1 MIGGSLV
8 RASSARRLAMRALV
22 ILGAVFVGGQL
33 MRSVPREQT
42 LIFPVGSV
50 FPNATRFAASWKQP
64 GDEEP
69 RGGVSLTF
77 DHAPPLQIR
86 QHAKVPN
93 GDYIVTIDILQAPR
107 ATAAAAASAT
117 ERPETTGALRK
128 NAETSA
134 ETSSSGEGLQT
145 NIERRVSLAGGEA
158 LIALAVVPREPS
170 VSE

>member
-1 MIGGSLV
+1 
-8 RASSARRLAMRALV
+8 
-22 ILGAVFVGGQL
+22 
-33 MRSVPREQT
+33 MRSAPREQT

-50 FPNATRFAASWKQP
+50 FPNAIRFAASWKQP
-64 GDEEP
+64 GDAEP

-86 QHAKVPN
+86 EHAKLPN
-93 GDYIVTIDILQAPR
+93 GDYIVTIDILQAAR
-107 ATAAAAASAT
+107 A
-117 ERPETTGALRK
+117 RDRALA
-128 NAETSA
+128 NVGDTPQAGETSG
-134 ETSSSGEGLQT
+134 SREGLQT